1 MAEEKKAVCNMT
13 AELGARVQFKND
25 AHYADVIV
33 TFIMSDVPVGV
44 KDDQISSFAIDAI
57 SKDIEKGTGILR
69 CKVEGLQSF
78 IAVDSILMFSV
89 KSIKIKKGE

>member
-25 AHYADVIV
+25 THYADVIV
-33 TFIMSDVPVGV
+33 TFILSDVPVAAR
-44 KDDQISSFAIDAI
+44 DEQISSFAIDAI
-57 SKDIEKGTGILR
+57 SKDIEKGTGILK

-78 IAVDSILMFSV
+78 IAIDSISMLSI